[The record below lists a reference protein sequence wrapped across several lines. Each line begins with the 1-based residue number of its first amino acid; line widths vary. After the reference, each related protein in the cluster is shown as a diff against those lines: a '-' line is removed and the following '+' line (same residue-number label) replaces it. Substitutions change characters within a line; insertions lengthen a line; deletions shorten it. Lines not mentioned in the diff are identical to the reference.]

1 MSSPALDRML
11 RATALFDLYG
21 GLLTERQ
28 REFFDLHYMRDLS
41 LAEISEQ
48 YGVSRQS
55 VHDTLVRAESCLES
69 AEASL
74 HLLERIEAARR
85 AVDRASGR
93 CLQLRRVCSDHGD
106 HGEEA
111 SPVCALVE
119 QLSQD
124 LSCIAD
130 LLSPESVGHRD

>member
-55 VHDTLVRAESCLES
+55 VHDTLMRAESCLES

-74 HLLERIEAARR
+74 HLLERIEAARM
-85 AVDRASGR
+85 AVDRANDR
-93 CLQLRRVCSDHGD
+93 CAQLRRVCSDHG
-106 HGEEA
+106 EQA

-119 QLSQD
+119 QLCQD
-124 LSCIAD
+124 LGCVAD
-130 LLSPESVGHRD
+130 LLSLESVGHRD